1 MLKTGELEIK
11 ELNVPGY
18 EKVIEAINLSAGLHC
33 FIAIH
38 NTTLGPA
45 LGGTRIYPYRT
56 EKEALGDALR
66 LARAMTY
73 KSALAETGFG
83 GGKAVILA
91 SHVHIKSEKLLLAF
105 ADAVNYLE
113 GKYIAAEDVGSSIHD
128 LLIIHQRTPYVA
140 ALPTKSSSGD
150 PSRFTSWGVLAGMRA
165 VAKTLWGSDSLAG
178 KRIAIQG
185 LGNVGSK
192 LARDLFWEGADLIIA
207 DLDPEQ
213 VDNLCR
219 SYEAERAT
227 TDKIAFEKCDIFA
240 PCAMGGVFNSE
251 TIPKLKC
258 KAIAGSAN
266 NQLLEPHHGEELMER
281 GILYA
286 PDFVINAGGIINAA
300 GEFDPGGYSPKKSLK
315 KTNKIFD
322 TLLSIFTTAQKEG
335 WPTVNVALE
344 LAEYKLKNGIGK
356 RLKSIKFK

>member
-1 MLKTGELEIK
+1 MLKTDELEIR

-18 EKVIEAINLSAGLHC
+18 EKVIEAKSPSAGLHC

-38 NTTLGPA
+38 DTTLGPA
-45 LGGTRIYPYRT
+45 LGGTRIYPYKT
-56 EKEALGDALR
+56 EKEALSDVLR
-66 LARAMTY
+66 LAKAMTY

-91 SHVHIKSEKLLLAF
+91 SHIHIKSEKLLLAF

-128 LLIIHQRTPYVA
+128 LLVIHQKTPYVA

-150 PSRFTSWGVLAGMRA
+150 PSRFTAWGVLAGMKA
-165 VAKTLWGSDSLAG
+165 VARTLWGTDSLTG

-192 LARDLFWEGADLIIA
+192 LLRDLFWEGADLIIA

-213 VDNLCR
+213 VDNLSR
-219 SYEAERAT
+219 WYGAEKAA
-227 TDKIAFEKCDIFA
+227 TDKIVFTECDIFA
-240 PCAMGGVFNSE
+240 PCAMGGVLSSE
-251 TIPKLKC
+251 TIPKLRC
-258 KAIAGSAN
+258 KAVAGSAN
-266 NQLLEPHHGEELMER
+266 NQLLEPHHGEELMKR
-281 GILYA
+281 GIVYA

-300 GEFDPGGYSPKKSLK
+300 GEFDPGGYNPKKALK

-322 TLLSIFTTAQKEG
+322 TLLSIFTAAQKEG
-335 WPTVNVALE
+335 LSTVNVALK
-344 LAEYKLKNGIGK
+344 LAEHKLKNGIGK
-356 RLKSIKFK
+356 RLKPIKFK